1 MRLAQGRAAAVVAFA
16 AAAFAVLSA
25 LAGWPAAGSGPGAPG
40 PIALEVSAT
49 AVSLPEG
56 DPSKG
61 RFGALR
67 FVGGLALAS
76 PDPRFGG
83 LSDLRVSEDGRRL
96 LAVSDCGYGF
106 SAELESDVEGRP
118 SGLRRA
124 RYVELQGPGGRALL
138 AGEAD
143 AESLVR
149 DGDRLEVGYEGRDR
163 VWSYSAEPPFG
174 LPVEPL
180 DAPAGIRR
188 CAANSGIEA
197 MTGLASAG
205 RLMACEGEKRPS
217 RTVPAWTG
225 RPGAWVAR
233 SYPLHFEGGWAGQPF
248 RPTGAA
254 TLPRGDV
261 LVVERRFPPFGVRVV
276 RLSRENLE
284 GTAHL
289 APEPIASFE
298 GFALPANYEGI
309 DIRRDDAGRTLVYL
323 ISDDNGCAKAGATRT
338 RFLPTNLLVFELVE

>member
-1 MRLAQGRAAAVVAFA
+1 MLAFL

-25 LAGWPAAGSGPGAPG
+25 LAGLPAAGSSPGAPG
-40 PIALEVSAT
+40 PIALQVTAT

-56 DPSKG
+56 DPAKG

-67 FVGGLALAS
+67 FVGGLVLTS

-83 LSDLRVSEDGRRL
+83 LSDLRVSEDGERL

-106 SAELESDVEGRP
+106 SAGLEYDAEGRP
-118 SGLRRA
+118 SGLVRA
-124 RYVELQGPGGRALL
+124 SYVELRGPGGRALR
-138 AGEAD
+138 AGEHD
-143 AESLVR
+143 AESLVH
-149 DGDRLEVGYEGRDR
+149 DGERLEVGFEGRDR

-174 LPVEPL
+174 LPVEPI
-180 DAPAGIRR
+180 DAPVGIRR

-197 MTGLASAG
+197 MTALASGG

-217 RTVPAWTG
+217 HTVPAWTG

-233 SYPLHFEGGWAGQPF
+233 SYPLRFEGGWAGQPF

-254 TLPRGDV
+254 RLPGGDV

-276 RLSRENLE
+276 RLAREIVE
-284 GTAHL
+284 GAAEL

-298 GFALPANYEGI
+298 GFPLEANYEGI
-309 DIRRDDAGRTLVYL
+309 DVRRGEAGRTFVYL
-323 ISDDNGCAKAGATRT
+323 LSDDNGCAKGATRT
-338 RFLPTNLLVFELVE
+338 RFLPTYLLVFELVD